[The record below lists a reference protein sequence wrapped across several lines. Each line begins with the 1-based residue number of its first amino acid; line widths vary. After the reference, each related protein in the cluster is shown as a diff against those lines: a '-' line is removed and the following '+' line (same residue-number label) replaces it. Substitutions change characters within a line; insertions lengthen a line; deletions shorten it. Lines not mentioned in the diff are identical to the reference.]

1 MRILHVCSGLDPRAG
16 GPPAVV
22 LGLARAQAAAGAE
35 VGVLSTFQKDV
46 DLSIGEA
53 LRAGGV
59 RVEMVGPAISRLLW
73 HPRLKRSMVE
83 AVGRADVVH
92 IHAVWEEAQHRA
104 AAVARRL
111 GVPYLMMP
119 HGMLDPW
126 SLLQSRTRKRL
137 YMGWRL
143 RRDLDHAAALCFTTD
158 SERDLVRPLGLRPPS
173 IVEPLGLD
181 LREFEHLP
189 PERRFRSRF
198 PALAGRPIVLFL
210 SRIHPKKGL
219 DVLVPA
225 FARAQTGDAM
235 LVIAGPDQDGYRATV
250 ERMIGQH
257 GLTDRALFTGML
269 RGIERVEALVDA
281 DVFALPSYQENFGI
295 VVAEAMAAGCP
306 VIISDQVNL
315 HDQVTRS
322 GAGAV
327 VSTKVELVAAE
338 ITRFLADGASRVE
351 AGRKGRAFALEEY
364 DWAKVAMRWLS
375 HYRALVTGT
384 ATPAAGQPMPIRS

>member
-1 MRILHVCSGLDPRAG
+1 MRVLHVCSGLDPRAG

-46 DLSIGEA
+46 DLSIVEA

-59 RVEMVGPAISRLLW
+59 RVEMVGPGISRLLW
-73 HPRLKRSMVE
+73 HPRLKRSTVE

-92 IHAVWEEAQHRA
+92 IHAVWEEAQHQA
-104 AAVARRL
+104 AVVARRL

-137 YMGWRL
+137 YLGWRL
-143 RRDLDHAAALCFTTD
+143 RRDLGHAAALCFTTD
-158 SERDLVRPLGLRPPS
+158 SERDLVGPLGLRPPS

-189 PERRFRSRF
+189 PEGRFRSRF
-198 PALAGRPIVLFL
+198 PALADRPIVLFL
-210 SRIHPKKGL
+210 SRINPKKGL
-219 DVLVPA
+219 DLLVPA
-225 FARAQTGDAM
+225 FAQARTGDAM

-250 ERMIGQH
+250 EKMIGQQS
-257 GLTDRALFTGML
+257 LTDRALFTGML

-281 DVFALPSYQENFGI
+281 DLFVLPSYQENFGI

-306 VIISDQVNL
+306 VVISDQVNL
-315 HDQVTRS
+315 HDQVTRA

-327 VSTKVELVAAE
+327 VPTKVEAVAE
-338 ITRFLADGASRVE
+338 QLTRLFADPGSRAE
-351 AGRKGRAFALEEY
+351 AGRKGRVFALEEY
-364 DWAKVAMRWLS
+364 DWAKIALRWIS
-375 HYRALVTGT
+375 HYRAVVTGSGL
-384 ATPAAGQPMPIRS
+384 ASAAPAMPLRS